1 MNDNINSTES
11 YDNSKSIALF
21 ERDDLAPHTVA
32 TGPMRHATTNEE
44 PLRAWYYDDGE
55 LIIASPDGVVYAKG
69 TLTASEKDNVDHE
82 AHITF
87 ERSGFGYGKGEV
99 VDFLGWDNVGTSR
112 KAKREG
118 KTGDLQVINL
128 RPMTGRYID
137 PRNRES

>member
-1 MNDNINSTES
+1 MNDTINSTES

-21 ERDDLAPHTVA
+21 ERDDLAPNTVA
-32 TGPMRHATTNEE
+32 TGPMRHAATNDE

-55 LIIASPDGVVYAKG
+55 LIVSSPDGVVYARG

-82 AHITF
+82 ARITF

-99 VDFLGWDNVGTSR
+99 VEFLGWNNVGTSR

-128 RPMTGRYID
+128 RPMTGRYVD
-137 PRNRES
+137 PRNRD